1 MSDVKTII
9 SIAVLVIGIV
19 FMCWGFYGLG
29 KSRGIKKGFADS
41 IGIQKMLIGVHQID
55 LEKAVKDLD
64 IVAMRLENRLKRA
77 EKIYL
82 EKENKEVSSNGKN

>member
-1 MSDVKTII
+1 MSDVTTII
-9 SIAVLVIGIV
+9 SVAVLVIGIG
-19 FMCWGFYGLG
+19 FMCWGFYALG
-29 KSRGIKKGFADS
+29 KKQGAQEGFADS
-41 IGIQKMLIGVHQID
+41 CEMQKMLIGVHQID

-64 IVAMRLENRLKRA
+64 IVEMRLENRLKRA

>member
-9 SIAVLVIGIV
+9 SVVMLVIGV
-19 FMCWGFYGLG
+19 GFMCWGFYGIG
-29 KSRGIKKGFADS
+29 KERGMKKGLHH
-41 IGIQKMLIGVHQID
+41 GCEIQKMLIGVHEID
-55 LEKAVKDLD
+55 LKKAANDLN
-64 IVAMRLENRLKRA
+64 IVVMRLENRLKRA